1 MAAATQGAELQKKL
15 EFKEKLTEL
24 IHLIH
29 SAQDV
34 AEIIVNARARMLDLL
49 DAERVT
55 IYAVDAKN
63 QQVYSLY
70 KEGDGIKEIRLP
82 RNYQSLVGFVAMAGQ
97 TLNIKNA
104 YDAAE
109 LGRYHPELRFDGS
122 WDKKT
127 GFKTKQVVV
136 TPILHEKYLMG
147 VLQLI
152 NKRHAE
158 VFSPED
164 VAGTQEVAKSIG
176 LAFYN
181 RRRLNAARR
190 PNKFGH
196 VLDTGLIS
204 EQKFEEAVS
213 HCRMNNLPVAQVL
226 IDKYGVAKEE
236 VLKSLSAFYQ
246 SGYFL
251 YDGNQRMPEDLR
263 ERLKLD
269 YLTNMCI
276 APISKDGESVQVAM
290 EDPTDLAK
298 ADALRI
304 MQLSPKMTF
313 LVALPKDILD
323 YLNASYKASPAEAQ
337 GNVSD
342 ILGELNAEV
351 EGVAGEDEE
360 GGGSR
365 VGENDSAVV
374 RLANQIIMDAYKK
387 GVSDIH
393 VEPYGKKDP
402 TRIRF
407 RLDGDCYVYQEIP
420 PSHRQALV
428 SRLKI
433 MSNLDISERRLPQD
447 GKIRFKM
454 GEKAIE
460 LRVATIPTVGGEEDV
475 VMRILAASKPL
486 PIDQM
491 GFLERNLRVLKE
503 MVEKPY
509 GICLCVGPTGSG
521 KTTTLHSMLGYINKP
536 DTKIWTAED
545 PVEITQPGLRQVQV
559 QPKIEFTFS
568 RAMRAFLRADPDVIM
583 VGEMRDKETAEI
595 GIEASLTGHLVMS
608 TLHTNSAPETITRL
622 LEMEIEP
629 FNFADALLGILAQR
643 LARRI
648 CKSCKVDH
656 HPTKEEFDQLVRQ
669 YDERYFELTG
679 IKYTPELTIKKAK
692 EGGCP
697 DCGGSGYR
705 GRVGLHEILLGTDPI
720 KRLIQKRAT
729 VEEIRN
735 QAISDGMTTLM
746 QDGIQKIFQG
756 ITDLDQ
762 VRSVCIK

>member
-1 MAAATQGAELQKKL
+1 MAATQGTELQKKL
-15 EFKEKLTEL
+15 DFKDKLTEI

-34 AEIIVNARARMLDLL
+34 AEIIVNTRSRMLDLL
-49 DAERVT
+49 DAERST

-82 RNYQSLVGFVAMAGQ
+82 RNNQSLVGYAALTGQ
-97 TLNIKNA
+97 SLNIKNA
-104 YDAAE
+104 YDEKE
-109 LGRYHPELRFDGS
+109 LTSYHPELRFNSS
-122 WDKKT
+122 WDQKT
-127 GFKTKQVVV
+127 QFKTRQVLV

-152 NKRHAE
+152 NKKHAE
-158 VFSPED
+158 VFSAED
-164 VAGTQEVAKSIG
+164 VLGAQEVAKSIG

-181 RRRLNAARR
+181 RRRLIAGRR
-190 PNKFGH
+190 PNKFGLI
-196 VLDTGLIS
+196 LDKGLLS
-204 EQKFEEAVS
+204 EQMFEEAVS

-226 IDKYGVAKEE
+226 VDKFGVSKEE
-236 VLKSLSAFYQ
+236 VLKSLAAFYQ
-246 SGYFL
+246 TGYFL
-251 YDGNQRMPEDLR
+251 FDGSQRMPEELR
-263 ERLKLD
+263 ERLKHD
-269 YLTNMCI
+269 YLTNIGI
-276 APISKDGESVQVAM
+276 APISKDGETVQVAM
-290 EDPTDLAK
+290 EDPSDLAK

-304 MQLSPKMTF
+304 MQLSPKLTF
-313 LVALPKDILD
+313 LVALKKDILD
-323 YLNASYKASPAEAQ
+323 YLNASYKVLPEELK
-337 GNVSD
+337 GDVSE
-342 ILGELNAEV
+342 ILGELSAEV
-351 EGVAGEDEE
+351 EGAGLIEEDERN
-360 GGGSR
+360 R
-365 VGENDSAVV
+365 VQENDSAVV
-374 RLANQIIMDAYKK
+374 RLANQIIVDAYNK
-387 GVSDIH
+387 GASDIH

-407 RLDGDCYVYQEIP
+407 RVDGDCYVYQEVP
-420 PSHRQALV
+420 ASHRQALV

-454 GEKAIE
+454 RDKTIE
-460 LRVATIPTVGGEEDV
+460 LRVATIPTSGGDEDV

-486 PIDQM
+486 PVDQM
-491 GFLERNLRVLKE
+491 GFLDRNLTLLKQL
-503 MVEKPY
+503 VSKPY
-509 GICLCVGPTGSG
+509 GIILCVGPTGSG
-521 KTTTLHSMLGYINKP
+521 KTTTLHSMLGFINTP

-545 PVEITQPGLRQVQV
+545 PVEITQAGLRQVQV
-559 QPKIEFTFS
+559 APKIDFTFS

-643 LARRI
+643 LARRL
-648 CKSCKVDH
+648 CKACKEEY
-656 HPTKEEFDQLVRQ
+656 HPTQEEFNALVQQ
-669 YDERYFELTG
+669 YDPKYFELTG
-679 IKYTPELTIKKAK
+679 IQYTPDLKMRRIK
-692 EGGCP
+692 GCP

-705 GRVGLHEILLGTDPI
+705 GRVGLHEILEGTDTI

-735 QAISDGMTTLM
+735 QAISDGMITLM
-746 QDGIQKIFQG
+746 RDGIQKVFQG
-756 ITDLDQ
+756 ITDIAQ

>member
-1 MAAATQGAELQKKL
+1 MAATQGTELQKKL
-15 EFKEKLTEL
+15 DFKDKLTEI

-34 AEIIVNARARMLDLL
+34 AEIIVNTRSRMLDLL
-49 DAERVT
+49 DAERST

-82 RNYQSLVGFVAMAGQ
+82 RNNQSLVGYAALTGQ
-97 TLNIKNA
+97 SLNIKNA
-104 YDAAE
+104 YDEKE
-109 LGRYHPELRFDGS
+109 LTSYHPELRFNSS
-122 WDKKT
+122 WDQKT
-127 GFKTKQVVV
+127 QFKTRQVLV

-152 NKRHAE
+152 NKKHAE
-158 VFSPED
+158 VFSAED
-164 VAGTQEVAKSIG
+164 VLGAQEVAKSIG

-181 RRRLNAARR
+181 RRRLIAGRR
-190 PNKFGH
+190 PNKFGLI
-196 VLDTGLIS
+196 LDKGLLS
-204 EQKFEEAVS
+204 EQMFEEAVS

-226 IDKYGVAKEE
+226 VDKFGVSKEE
-236 VLKSLSAFYQ
+236 VLKSLAAFYQ
-246 SGYFL
+246 TGYFL
-251 YDGNQRMPEDLR
+251 FDGSQRMPEELR
-263 ERLKLD
+263 ERLKHD
-269 YLTNMCI
+269 YLTNIGI
-276 APISKDGESVQVAM
+276 APISKDGETVQVAM
-290 EDPTDLAK
+290 EDPSDLAK

-304 MQLSPKMTF
+304 MQLSPKLTF
-313 LVALPKDILD
+313 LVALKKDILD
-323 YLNASYKASPAEAQ
+323 YLNASYKVLPEELK
-337 GNVSD
+337 GDVSE
-342 ILGELNAEV
+342 ILGELSAEV
-351 EGVAGEDEE
+351 EGAGLIEEDERN
-360 GGGSR
+360 R
-365 VGENDSAVV
+365 VQENDSAVV
-374 RLANQIIMDAYKK
+374 RLANQIIVDAYNK
-387 GVSDIH
+387 GASDIH
-393 VEPYGKKDP
+393 VEPYGKRDP

-407 RLDGDCYVYQEIP
+407 RVDGDCYVYQEVP
-420 PSHRQALV
+420 ASHRQALV

-454 GEKAIE
+454 RDKAIE
-460 LRVATIPTVGGEEDV
+460 LRVATIPTSGGDEDV

-491 GFLERNLRVLKE
+491 GFLDRNLTLLKQL
-503 MVEKPY
+503 VSKPY
-509 GICLCVGPTGSG
+509 GIILCVGPTGSG
-521 KTTTLHSMLGYINKP
+521 KTTTLHSMLGYINTP

-545 PVEITQPGLRQVQV
+545 PVEITQAGLRQVQV
-559 QPKIEFTFS
+559 APKIDFTFS

-643 LARRI
+643 LARRL
-648 CKSCKVDH
+648 CKVCKEEY
-656 HPTKEEFDQLVRQ
+656 HPTQEEFTALVQQ
-669 YDERYFELTG
+669 YGPKLFELTG
-679 IKYTPELTIKKAK
+679 IQYTPELKMRRVK
-692 EGGCP
+692 GCP

-705 GRVGLHEILLGTDPI
+705 GRVGLHEILEGTDII

-735 QAISDGMTTLM
+735 QAISDGMITLM
-746 QDGIQKIFQG
+746 QDGIQKVFQG
-756 ITDLDQ
+756 ITDIAQ